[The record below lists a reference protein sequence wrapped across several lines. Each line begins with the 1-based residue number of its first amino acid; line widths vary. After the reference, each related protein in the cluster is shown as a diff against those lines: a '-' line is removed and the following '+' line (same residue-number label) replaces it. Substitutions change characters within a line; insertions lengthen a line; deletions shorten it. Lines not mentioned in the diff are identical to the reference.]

1 MNRSKK
7 LLLALSVLV
16 LFFASCSKKED
27 SKSTEA
33 KKLSVVVTTFPQY
46 DWVREIAG
54 SALEDMDLTLL
65 INNGVDL
72 HSYQPSIQDIAKINQ
87 SDLFI
92 YVGGESDAW
101 VEDSLVENVRALSLL
116 ETLGDKAKEEEVVE
130 GMQEEE
136 HEHEHEEEEVEY
148 DEHVWLS
155 LRNAQLLCSA
165 ITDLLCQADSKNAAL
180 YTANCAS
187 YNEKLSQLDSQYKS
201 MVEGAKRKTVLFGDR
216 FPFRYLC
223 DDYDITYYAAFVG
236 CSAETEASFQTLAF
250 LAQKLT
256 ELDLPCVFQIERGNS
271 KLANAIIQN
280 SGNKKASVCELN
292 SLQSVTSRDIAA
304 GSTYL
309 GIMEQN
315 LEILKKAL
323 N

>member
-130 GMQEEE
+130 GMQEE
-136 HEHEHEEEEVEY
+136 EHEHEEEEVEY

>member
-1 MNRSKK
+1 MNCSKK

-16 LFFASCSKKED
+16 LFFASCSKKEE

-292 SLQSVTSRDIAA
+292 SLQSVTSHDIAA

>member
-1 MNRSKK
+1 M
-7 LLLALSVLV
+7 LLVLSVLV

-27 SKSTEA
+27 SKATEA
-33 KKLSVVVTTFPQY
+33 KKLSVVVTTFPLY

-65 INNGVDL
+65 INNGVDM

-130 GMQEEE
+130 GMQEDE
-136 HEHEHEEEEVEY
+136 HVHEEEEVEY
-148 DEHVWLS
+148 DEHLWLS

-271 KLANAIIQN
+271 KLANAVIQN
-280 SGNKKASVCELN
+280 SGNKKATVCELN

>member
-1 MNRSKK
+1 MNCSKK
-7 LLLALSVLV
+7 LLLVLSVLV

-27 SKSTEA
+27 SKATEA

-65 INNGVDL
+65 INNGVDM

-136 HEHEHEEEEVEY
+136 HEHGEEEVEY
-148 DEHVWLS
+148 DEHLWLS

-165 ITDLLCQADSKNAAL
+165 ITDLLCQVDSKNAAL

-280 SGNKKASVCELN
+280 SGNKKATVCELN

>member
-1 MNRSKK
+1 MNCSKK

-292 SLQSVTSRDIAA
+292 SLQSVTSHDIAA

>member
-1 MNRSKK
+1 MNCSKK

-33 KKLSVVVTTFPQY
+33 KKLSVVVTTFPLY

>member
-1 MNRSKK
+1 MNCSKK

-130 GMQEEE
+130 GMQEE
-136 HEHEHEEEEVEY
+136 EHEHEEEEVEY

-280 SGNKKASVCELN
+280 SGNKKATVCELN

>member
-1 MNRSKK
+1 MNCSKK

-27 SKSTEA
+27 AKATEA
-33 KKLSVVVTTFPQY
+33 KKLSVVVTTFPLY

-65 INNGVDL
+65 INNGVDM

-92 YVGGESDAW
+92 YVGGASDAW

-136 HEHEHEEEEVEY
+136 HEHEEEEVEY
-148 DEHVWLS
+148 DEHLWLS

-165 ITDLLCQADSKNAAL
+165 ITDLLCQADFKNAAL

-201 MVEGAKRKTVLFGDR
+201 MVEGAKRKTILFGDR

-271 KLANAIIQN
+271 KLANAVIQN
-280 SGNKKASVCELN
+280 SGNKKATVCELN

>member
-1 MNRSKK
+1 MNCSKK

-27 SKSTEA
+27 SKAKEA
-33 KKLSVVVTTFPQY
+33 KKLSVVVTTFPLY

-65 INNGVDL
+65 INNGVDM

-148 DEHVWLS
+148 DEHLWLS

-165 ITDLLCQADSKNAAL
+165 ITDLLCQVDSKNAAL

-280 SGNKKASVCELN
+280 SGNKKATVCELN

>member
-1 MNRSKK
+1 MNCSKK

-27 SKSTEA
+27 AKATEA
-33 KKLSVVVTTFPQY
+33 KKLSVVVTTFPLY

-65 INNGVDL
+65 INNGVDM

-130 GMQEEE
+130 GMQEDE
-136 HEHEHEEEEVEY
+136 HVHEEEEVEY
-148 DEHVWLS
+148 DEHLWLS

-271 KLANAIIQN
+271 KLANAVIQN
-280 SGNKKASVCELN
+280 SGNKKATVCELN
-292 SLQSVTSRDIAA
+292 SLQSVTSRDIAT

>member
-1 MNRSKK
+1 MNCSKK
-7 LLLALSVLV
+7 LLLVLSVLV

-27 SKSTEA
+27 SKAIEA
-33 KKLSVVVTTFPQY
+33 KKLSVVVTTFPLY

-65 INNGVDL
+65 INNGVDM

-130 GMQEEE
+130 GMQED
-136 HEHEHEEEEVEY
+136 EHEHEEEEVEY

-165 ITDLLCQADSKNAAL
+165 ITDLLCQVDSKNAAL

-271 KLANAIIQN
+271 KLANAVIQN
-280 SGNKKASVCELN
+280 SGNKKATVCELN

>member
-1 MNRSKK
+1 MNCSKK

-130 GMQEEE
+130 GMQEE
-136 HEHEHEEEEVEY
+136 EHEHEEEEVEY

>member
-1 MNRSKK
+1 MNCSKK
-7 LLLALSVLV
+7 MLLVLSVLV

-27 SKSTEA
+27 SKATEA
-33 KKLSVVVTTFPQY
+33 KKLSVVVTTFPLY

-65 INNGVDL
+65 INNGVDM

-130 GMQEEE
+130 GMQEDE
-136 HEHEHEEEEVEY
+136 HVHEEEEVEY
-148 DEHVWLS
+148 DEHLWLS

-271 KLANAIIQN
+271 KLANAVIQN
-280 SGNKKASVCELN
+280 SGNKKATVCELN